1 MFSVWN
7 IVVTLQVTLVAQ
19 SARTIQA
26 VHLENTFMASKL
38 PIPTARPLDASSIAS
53 YVFVSLFLLMVLLQG
68 LLGALFAGLLMFSL
82 IHLMAPLVGR
92 RISDVRARMI
102 VAGVIGL
109 VIIAGIA
116 LAVWGLTVLL
126 KTDATSMS
134 HMFQKMADIID
145 ASRGKMPVWLS
156 SHLPVDADSV
166 RNMMTGWLRE
176 HASDAQAMGAAAGK
190 TFTRILI
197 GLIIGVMVSLH
208 DSLTPHFHRPFAA
221 ALLERASHL
230 AAAFKNIVFAQVWI
244 SGINTVLSAVFIL
257 IVLPMA
263 DVHLPFA
270 KTLVAITF
278 LAGLLP
284 VIGNLISNTVLV
296 VVALSHSLETAL
308 ACLAFMIVL
317 HKLEYFL
324 NARIIGSKI
333 NARSWELLVAMLV
346 GESLFGMTGVIAAP
360 VFYAYA
366 KQELKARGLI

>member
-1 MFSVWN
+1 
-7 IVVTLQVTLVAQ
+7 
-19 SARTIQA
+19 
-26 VHLENTFMASKL
+26 MASRQ
-38 PIPTARPLDASSIAS
+38 PIPTARPLDASTIAS
-53 YVFVSLFLLMVLLQG
+53 YVFAALFLLMVVLKG
-68 LLGALFAGLLMFSL
+68 LLGALFAGLLMYSL
-82 IHLMAPLVGR
+82 IHLMAPMISR
-92 RISDVRARMI
+92 KISDVRARMI
-102 VAGVIGL
+102 VAGVLGL
-109 VIIAGIA
+109 VIIAGIS

-126 KTDATSMS
+126 KSDATSLS

-166 RNMMTGWLRE
+166 RDMMTGWLRE
-176 HASDAQAMGAAAGK
+176 HAADAQAIGAAAGK
-190 TFTRILI
+190 TLTRVLI

-221 ALLERASHL
+221 ALLERATHL
-230 AAAFKNIVFAQVWI
+230 ADSFRNIGFAQVWI

-263 DVHLPFA
+263 GINLPFA

-296 VVALSHSLETAL
+296 VVALSHSLEVAL
-308 ACLAFMIVL
+308 ASLAFMIVL
-317 HKLEYFL
+317 HKFEYFL

-333 NARSWELLVAMLV
+333 DARSWELLIAMLV

-366 KQELKARGLI
+366 KKELRARGLI

>member
-1 MFSVWN
+1 
-7 IVVTLQVTLVAQ
+7 
-19 SARTIQA
+19 
-26 VHLENTFMASKL
+26 MANRPPVS
-38 PIPTARPLDASSIAS
+38 TARPLDASSIAS
-53 YVFVSLFLLMVLLQG
+53 YIFVALFLLMVLLQG

-109 VIIAGIA
+109 IIIAGISM
-116 LAVWGLTVLL
+116 AVWGLTVLL

-176 HASDAQAMGAAAGK
+176 HAADAQAMGAAAGK
-190 TFTRILI
+190 TLTRILI

-208 DSLTPHFHRPFAA
+208 NSLTPHFHRPFAA
-221 ALLERASHL
+221 ALLERAGHL
-230 AAAFKNIVFAQVWI
+230 ADSFRNIVFAQVWI
-244 SGINTVLSAVFIL
+244 SGINTVLSAIFIL

-263 DVHLPFA
+263 GINLPFA

-278 LAGLLP
+278 VAGLLP

-324 NARIIGSKI
+324 NARIIGGKI
-333 NARSWELLVAMLV
+333 NARSWELLIAMLV

-366 KQELKARGLI
+366 KKELTARGLI

>member
-1 MFSVWN
+1 
-7 IVVTLQVTLVAQ
+7 
-19 SARTIQA
+19 
-26 VHLENTFMASKL
+26 MANRQPVS
-38 PIPTARPLDASSIAS
+38 TARPLDASSIAS
-53 YVFVSLFLLMVLLQG
+53 YIFVALFLLMVLLKG

-109 VIIAGIA
+109 IIIAGISM
-116 LAVWGLTVLL
+116 AVWGLTVLL

-176 HASDAQAMGAAAGK
+176 HAADAQAMGAAAGK
-190 TFTRILI
+190 TLTRILI

-208 DSLTPHFHRPFAA
+208 NSLTPHFHRPFAA
-221 ALLERASHL
+221 ALLERAGYL
-230 AAAFKNIVFAQVWI
+230 ADAFRNIVFAQVWI
-244 SGINTVLSAVFIL
+244 SGINTVLSAIFIL

-263 DVHLPFA
+263 GINLPFA

-308 ACLAFMIVL
+308 VCLAFMIVL

-324 NARIIGSKI
+324 NARIIGGKI
-333 NARSWELLVAMLV
+333 NARSWELLIAMLV

-366 KQELKARGLI
+366 KKELTARGLI

>member
-1 MFSVWN
+1 
-7 IVVTLQVTLVAQ
+7 
-19 SARTIQA
+19 
-26 VHLENTFMASKL
+26 MASR
-38 PIPTARPLDASSIAS
+38 PPVPTARPLDASSIAS
-53 YVFVSLFLLMVLLQG
+53 YVFAALFLLMVVLKG
-68 LLGALFAGLLMFSL
+68 LLGALFAGLLMYCL
-82 IHLMAPLVGR
+82 IHLMAPMIGR
-92 RISDVRARMI
+92 KISDVRARMI
-102 VAGVIGL
+102 VAGVLGL

-126 KTDATSMS
+126 KTDATSLS

-145 ASRGKMPVWLS
+145 ASRGKMPMWLS

-176 HASDAQAMGAAAGK
+176 HAADAQAMGAAAGK
-190 TFTRILI
+190 TLTRILI

-208 DSLTPHFHRPFAA
+208 DALTPHFHRPFAA
-221 ALLERASHL
+221 ALLERATHL
-230 AAAFKNIVFAQVWI
+230 ADSFRNIVFAQVWI
-244 SGINTVLSAVFIL
+244 SGINTALSAVFIL

-263 DVHLPFA
+263 GIHLPFA

-278 LAGLLP
+278 VAGLLP

-296 VVALSHSLETAL
+296 VVALSHSLEVAL
-308 ACLAFMIVL
+308 ASLAFMIVL

-333 NARSWELLVAMLV
+333 DARSWELLIAMLV

-366 KQELKARGLI
+366 KKELRARGLI